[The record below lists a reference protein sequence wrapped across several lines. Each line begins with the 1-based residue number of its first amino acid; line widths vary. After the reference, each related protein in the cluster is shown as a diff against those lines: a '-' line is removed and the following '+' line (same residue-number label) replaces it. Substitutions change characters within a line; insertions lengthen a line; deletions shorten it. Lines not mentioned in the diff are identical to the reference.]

1 MSRSSREALT
11 SRVAA
16 VGTPAAKALAAFVA
30 KKAANGAVPCWG
42 AIADEVKKSLNDDAS
57 IEALWKA
64 MVTDGDPRPQL
75 VLLSILKD
83 RPKLVAMAQADQA
96 SVGPVVRQALQALG
110 DPNDAESNRGF
121 QARINELL
129 AVKYFVPDSVEPKNE
144 SQRRSK

>member
-1 MSRSSREALT
+1 MLSRA
-11 SRVAA
+11 
-16 VGTPAAKALAAFVA
+16 
-30 KKAANGAVPCWG
+30 G

-83 RPKLVAMAQADQA
+83 RPKLIAMAQADQA

-110 DPNDAESNRGF
+110 DPNDTEANRGF

>member
-30 KKAANGAVPCWG
+30 KKGSNGAVACWG

-83 RPKLVAMAQADQA
+83 RPKLVAMARADQA
-96 SVGPVVRQALQALG
+96 NVGPVVRQALQALG
-110 DPNDAESNRGF
+110 DPNDAEANRGF
-121 QARINELL
+121 QARTNELL

>member
-16 VGTPAAKALAAFVA
+16 VGTPAAKALATFVG
-30 KKAANGAVPCWG
+30 KKGANGAVACWG

-83 RPKLVAMAQADQA
+83 RPKLVAMARADQA
-96 SVGPVVRQALQALG
+96 NVGPVVRQALQALG
-110 DPNDAESNRGF
+110 DPNDAEANRGF
-121 QARINELL
+121 QARTNELL